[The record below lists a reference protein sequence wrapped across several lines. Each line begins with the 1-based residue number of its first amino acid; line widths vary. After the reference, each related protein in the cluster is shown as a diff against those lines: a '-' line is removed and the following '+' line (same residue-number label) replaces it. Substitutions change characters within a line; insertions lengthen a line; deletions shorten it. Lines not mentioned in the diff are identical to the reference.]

1 MANRQGGT
9 NQHLEILMKKLII
22 AMIVP
27 LALVASG
34 CDRKAPDGTN
44 PKTSAAQPAA
54 PTQMSRNSSTPS
66 DSSSPSS
73 DQQSKN

>member
-1 MANRQGGT
+1 
-9 NQHLEILMKKLII
+9 MKKLVI

-54 PTQMSRNSSTPS
+54 PTQMSKNSSAPY
-66 DSSSPSS
+66 DSGSPGSS
-73 DQQSKN
+73 QQSKN